1 MSVNKVILIGN
12 IGQDPELR
20 KMPNG
25 DSVANVSLATSKKW
39 RDKQTGEQ
47 KEKTEWHRVVF
58 YGKTADAVAQY
69 CPKGSTIYVEGEL
82 ETRKWQDNQGV
93 ERYTTEIKA
102 NVMDI
107 QKTPQGTGGHGQ
119 QGGQQGNQSRPA
131 QQPARQQPAQQPRPQ
146 QNGGPDYDDDIPF

>member
-20 KMPNG
+20 KLPNG

-39 RDKQTGEQ
+39 RDKTTGET

-58 YGKTADAVAQY
+58 FGKTADAVAQY

-82 ETRKWQDNQGV
+82 ETRKWTDNEGV
-93 ERYTTEIKA
+93 ERYTTEIRA
-102 NVMDI
+102 NMMDI
-107 QKTPQGTGGHGQ
+107 QKTPQNGQQQSGHQSGQQRQQQQRQQTGG
-119 QGGQQGNQSRPA
+119 
-131 QQPARQQPAQQPRPQ
+131 
-146 QNGGPDYDDDIPF
+146 QNAGSQNNNRDDGAPF

>member
-20 KMPNG
+20 KLPNG

-39 RDKQTGEQ
+39 RDKQTGEA

-82 ETRKWQDNQGV
+82 ETRKWQDNQGI
-93 ERYTTEIKA
+93 ERYTTEIRA
-102 NVMDI
+102 HSMDI
-107 QKTPQGTGGHGQ
+107 QKTPQGA
-119 QGGQQGNQSRPA
+119 GGQQGNQARPA
-131 QQPARQQPAQQPRPQ
+131 QQPARQQPAPQQPQPQ
-146 QNGGPDYDDDIPF
+146 PQPQGGNFDDDAPF